1 MLISELVAKLQA
13 LPQDYTVILADD
25 DGNYFSPLADIET
38 GVHDE
43 DDESIDLDPDRSA
56 DDNAVVLWARG

>member
-25 DGNYFSPLADIET
+25 DGNYLSPLSEVET
-38 GVHDE
+38 GAYDE
-43 DDESIDLDPDRSA
+43 IAGRVDLDPDRRA